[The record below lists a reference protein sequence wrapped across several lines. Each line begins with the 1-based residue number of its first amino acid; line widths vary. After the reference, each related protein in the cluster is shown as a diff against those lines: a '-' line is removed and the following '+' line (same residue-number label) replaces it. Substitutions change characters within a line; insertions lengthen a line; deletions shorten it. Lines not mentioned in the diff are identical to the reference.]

1 MRLQQRFPEI
11 FRAVRST
18 TLVLFLSVGAVS
30 GVGGCS
36 GSEGGGASQS
46 DPELARLEQEMFR
59 AINRYRDSIGLN
71 RLEWNDAVAGQARLH
86 SRNMA
91 AGRVPLGHGG
101 AEERT
106 AEIGKVI
113 RWASVSENVAYSTR
127 RSDMIS
133 FLLARWLESSGHR
146 KNIEGEFNLSGIG
159 AAVSNDGRYF
169 FTQIFVLTE

>member
-1 MRLQQRFPEI
+1 MELQQRSSGI
-11 FRAVRST
+11 FRAVPAAA
-18 TLVLFLSVGAVS
+18 LVVFLSAAA

-71 RLEWNDAVAGQARLH
+71 RLEWNDAAAGQARLH
-86 SRNMA
+86 SRSMA
-91 AGRVPLGHGG
+91 AGRVPLGHDG

-113 RWASVSENVAYSTR
+113 RWTSVSENVAYSTR

-146 KNIEGEFNLSGIG
+146 KNIEGEFDLSGIG
-159 AAVSNDGRYF
+159 AAVSDDGRYF